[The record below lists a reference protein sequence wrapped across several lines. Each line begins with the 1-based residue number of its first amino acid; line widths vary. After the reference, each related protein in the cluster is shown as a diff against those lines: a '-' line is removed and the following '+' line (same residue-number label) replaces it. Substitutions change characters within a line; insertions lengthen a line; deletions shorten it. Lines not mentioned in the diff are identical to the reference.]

1 MIIPNWNGIRSKPI
15 TKPERQ
21 NCTNVERVL
30 VYLNKNRK
38 KEKWIEVNL
47 DLRIYSA
54 VLVC

>member
-1 MIIPNWNGIRSKPI
+1 MIIPNWNGIRNQPI
-15 TKPERQ
+15 TKPGRQ

-47 DLRIYSA
+47 DLRKYSA